1 MEWMHTRPT
10 RRDLAQVVGTL
21 LLVNVFV
28 FAGSLV
34 GAPAL
39 AQATKPLHIV
49 AFGDSLSSGFG
60 LKPAQSFPAQLQKQ
74 LKERGHNVV
83 VTNAGVAGDT
93 TAAGLDR
100 LAWSLPN
107 DADAV
112 IVEFGANDMLRGI
125 DPKQT
130 RANLEKM
137 IAALK
142 KRRVAILLTGMRSLA
157 NWGEAYERD
166 FDAIFPDLAREHE
179 LVYYPFFLDGVALDA
194 KLNLDDGLHP
204 SGKGIAEIVN
214 RIMPKVEEL
223 ITRAAAR
230 REAATKS

>member
-1 MEWMHTRPT
+1 M
-10 RRDLAQVVGTL
+10 L

-28 FAGSLV
+28 AAGSL
-34 GAPAL
+34 GDAPAW
-39 AQATKPLHIV
+39 AQAAKPLHIV
-49 AFGDSLSSGFG
+49 ALGDSLSSGYG

-142 KRRVAILLTGMRSLA
+142 KRRVAVLLTGMRALA
-157 NWGEAYERD
+157 NWGETYARA
-166 FDAIFPDLAREHE
+166 FDAIFPDLAREHD

-204 SGKGIAEIVN
+204 TGKGIAEIVN

-230 REAATKS
+230 RQAATKS

>member
-1 MEWMHTRPT
+1 M
-10 RRDLAQVVGTL
+10 
-21 LLVNVFV
+21 
-28 FAGSLV
+28 
-34 GAPAL
+34 GAEG
-39 AQATKPLHIV
+39 QAAADCGL
-49 AFGDSLSSGFG
+49 GDSLSSGYG
-60 LKPAQSFPAQLQKQ
+60 VKPAQSFPAQLQKQ
-74 LKERGHNVV
+74 LRARGHNVV

-100 LAWSLPN
+100 LAWSVPN

-142 KRRVAILLTGMRSLA
+142 KRQVAVLLAGMRAPA
-157 NWGEAYERD
+157 NWGEDYARA

-179 LVYYPFFLDGVALDA
+179 LVYLSVLP
-194 KLNLDDGLHP
+194 
-204 SGKGIAEIVN
+204 
-214 RIMPKVEEL
+214 RW
-223 ITRAAAR
+223 RRAR
-230 REAATKS
+230 RKAQPRRRHASEREGHCRDR

>member
-10 RRDLAQVVGTL
+10 RRDLAQVVGML

-28 FAGSLV
+28 AAGSIAS
-34 GAPAL
+34 APAW
-39 AQATKPLHIV
+39 AQAAKPLHIV
-49 AFGDSLSSGFG
+49 ALGDSLSSGYG

-74 LKERGHNVV
+74 LNARGHNVV

-100 LAWSLPN
+100 LAWSVPN

-125 DPKQT
+125 DPKQA

-142 KRRVAILLTGMRSLA
+142 KRRVAVLLTGMRSLA
-157 NWGEAYERD
+157 NWGEAYAHD
-166 FDAIFPDLAREHE
+166 FDAIFPDLAREHD
-179 LVYYPFFLDGVALDA
+179 LIYYPFFLDGVAMDA